1 MSNEKLI
8 TVRLPADLLD
18 RADELVPALQEIEDF
33 SVMRMTRST
42 VIRLALVR
50 GLAVLEED
58 YGD

>member
-1 MSNEKLI
+1 MNEKLV

-18 RADELVPALQEIEDF
+18 RADELVPVLQEIEDF

>member
-1 MSNEKLI
+1 MNEKLI

-18 RADELVPALQEIEDF
+18 RADELVPVLQEIEDF

-50 GLAVLEED
+50 GLAVLMED
-58 YGD
+58 YAD

>member
-1 MSNEKLI
+1 MNEKLI
-8 TVRLPADLLD
+8 TVRLPAELLD
-18 RADELVPALQEIEDF
+18 RADELVPVLQEIEDF

>member
-1 MSNEKLI
+1 MNEKLI

-18 RADELVPALQEIEDF
+18 RVDELVPVLQEIEDF

-58 YGD
+58 YAD